1 MRNALLLL
9 IVAALPAAAQF
20 EGGSAEELAESA
32 RKAAAMREKLRP
44 ASVDKGRVEALFSK
58 LSNEGQQVEMKYGID
73 HVLARLGHPDAEGRV
88 RNLQATLIELSPEA
102 VEEPSDSMVRHAVMR
117 RYFSHLEAQ
126 NEIWNVDPATNSGRV
141 DVWRWTVGLDGSLLS
156 VTHQIIPIERDATG
170 LGAPVDA
177 KARAYRMSP
186 SDPSVQKRWKS
197 VSKDLLTLGRLTEV

>member
-20 EGGSAEELAESA
+20 EGGSADELAESA
-32 RKAAAMREKLRP
+32 RKAAALREKLKP
-44 ASVDKGRVEALFSK
+44 AAVDKARVEALFSK
-58 LSNEGQQVEMKYGID
+58 LSKEGEQVEMEEGIGN
-73 HVLARLGHPDAEGRV
+73 VLSRLGSPDAAGRV
-88 RNLQATLIELSPEA
+88 RNFQATLVELPAEA
-102 VEEPSDSMVRHAVMR
+102 VEPPSDSMVRHAVMR

-141 DVWRWTVGLDGSLLS
+141 DVWRWTVGLDGTLLS
-156 VTHQIIPIERDATG
+156 VVHQIIPIERDATG

-197 VSKDLLTLGRLTEV
+197 VSKDLLTLGRLVEA